1 MNKINHNKYLQII
14 LLKGPETASP
24 WLVFILELNLQ
35 DEFFHAKEYS
45 FFMPIIPHVRK
56 MYLICINKWDP
67 VN

>member
-45 FFMPIIPHVRK
+45 FFYAHYPSCEKNVLNLYK
-56 MYLICINKWDP
+56 
-67 VN
+67 